1 MRRLIGRGIGR
12 DTRAAAW
19 RGCDAMHVD
28 RLAHVHPSA
37 RLAPGVVVLVP
48 RYGIEGIVYVCKAG
62 ERSAFEYDQK
72 KDVLR
77 APGCTLKTFDKVT
90 VQISVDSSRPHRPK
104 LDLAIVEP
112 KLPKA

>member
-1 MRRLIGRGIGR
+1 MNDGAAATSALLRGLADVKPPTLQHLDLSDNPITEGSSAAY
-12 DTRAAAW
+12 DTRAL
-19 RGCDAMHVD
+19 
-28 RLAHVHPSA
+28 LA
-37 RLAPGVVVLVP
+37 LAQIL
-48 RYGIEGIVYVCKAG
+48 
-62 ERSAFEYDQK
+62 S
-72 KDVLR
+72 